1 MSPEMNRETKRLL
14 QRQGQI
20 GADGQPL
27 ATPRQSQPRSAAAI
41 ANRPRKRTTPFAYLR
56 EVRTELRKVAWPT
69 RAETRNYSTVVLV
82 TLAFMLALIFGL
94 DLGFSKFSEFLF
106 K

>member
-1 MSPEMNRETKRLL
+1 LDVNRETKRLL

-27 ATPRQSQPRSAAAI
+27 ATPRQPQSRSAAAM
-41 ANRPRKRTTPFAYLR
+41 ANRPRKRMSPFAYFK

-82 TLAFMLALIFGL
+82 TLVFMLALIFAL
-94 DLGFSKFSEFLF
+94 DLGFAQVTEFLF

>member
-1 MSPEMNRETKRLL
+1 M

-27 ATPRQSQPRSAAAI
+27 ATPRQAAPRSAAGI
-41 ANRPRKRTTPFAYLR
+41 ANRPRKRTNPFGYLR

-69 RAETRNYSTVVLV
+69 RSETRNYSTVVLV
-82 TLAFMLALIFGL
+82 TLIFMLALIFGL

>member
-1 MSPEMNRETKRLL
+1 MNRETKRLL

-27 ATPRQSQPRSAAAI
+27 ATPRQSSPRSAAAI
-41 ANRPRKRTTPFAYLR
+41 ANRPRKRTTPLGYLR

-69 RAETRNYSTVVLV
+69 RPEVRNYSTVVFV